1 MDGEAIE
8 LNLIDLNAVD
18 RVVDNLASSDVVLA
32 GVVLG
37 ASAPLEIT
45 SFGHISEQD
54 MVNQWRVNVLEHQR
68 LLAGLV
74 RKVFSKRK

>member
-1 MDGEAIE
+1 M
-8 LNLIDLNAVD
+8 
-18 RVVDNLASSDVVLA
+18 DNLASSDAVLA
-32 GVVLG
+32 GVILG